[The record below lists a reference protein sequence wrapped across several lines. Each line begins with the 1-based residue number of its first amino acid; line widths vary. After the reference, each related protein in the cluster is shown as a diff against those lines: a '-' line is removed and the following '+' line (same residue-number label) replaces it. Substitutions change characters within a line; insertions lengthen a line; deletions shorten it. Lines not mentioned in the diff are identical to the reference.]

1 MNNFTNPFNLVLWFV
16 VITFW
21 ATAILLSRVNQRSV
35 SPRLLLVPAFFL
47 MIGMGIN
54 LYLMPWGTYMVA
66 IIHVLMMPALLKIAK
81 TKP

>member
-1 MNNFTNPFNLVLWFV
+1 MNNFLNPFNLVLWFV
-16 VITFW
+16 VVSFW
-21 ATAILLSRVNQRSV
+21 ATAVLLSRSNNRPV
-35 SPRLLLVPAFFL
+35 SPSLLLIPIFFL